1 MEPTDPPKKRP
12 MTLTEKAQFMEER
25 DDNKNFYDQFDRSS
39 ILYHEGC
46 EKAVPLGGNAIP
58 NSMPNM
64 YPEGFD
70 PNAPPPKV
78 STKPPS
84 DSDLELF

>member
-1 MEPTDPPKKRP
+1 MEPTKPTPGNGKRP
-12 MTLTEKAQFMEER
+12 MTLTEKAQYMEDR
-25 DDNKNFYDQFDRSS
+25 DDNKNFYDQFDRNS

-46 EKAVPLGGNAIP
+46 EKPVPIGGQNIP

-78 STKPPS
+78 SFNNKK
-84 DSDLELF
+84 L